1 MTHEVLYL
9 KADTRDALIAA
20 LEAAGMWKDGF
31 VKRYQ
36 GDELFERGQFYEP
49 TGKMIDTPMGQ
60 VPETA
65 PVPGYHADMTL
76 FGDVPAALT
85 AIRIFPDDPKF
96 QPGGWESPKAL
107 REKAAAIAAAEAS
120 MIEK

>member
-1 MTHEVLYL
+1 MSEVLYL
-9 KADTRDALIAA
+9 KATDRESLIAA
-20 LEAAGMWKDGF
+20 LTAAGMWKDGY

-49 TGKMIDTPMGQ
+49 TGKIIDTPMGK
-60 VPETA
+60 VEETA

-76 FGDVPAALT
+76 FGEVPEALS
-85 AIRIFPDDPKF
+85 AIRIYPDDPKF
-96 QPGGWESPKAL
+96 QPGGWESPKVI

>member
-9 KADTRDALIAA
+9 KADTRESLIAA
-20 LEAAGMWKDGF
+20 LTAAGMWKDGY

-36 GDELFERGQFYEP
+36 GDELFERGTLYEP
-49 TGKMIDTPMGQ
+49 TGNVIDG
-60 VPETA
+60 VPEAA
-65 PVPGYHADMTL
+65 PIAGYHADMTL
-76 FGDVPAALT
+76 FGEVPEALS
-85 AIRIFPDDPKF
+85 AIRIYPDDPKF

-120 MIEK
+120 MIQK